1 MSGEVKLI
9 RGNDRIRQLAG
20 RPDITDDIAQ
30 IRAAMAEADRAYAMR
45 LVTEF
50 TQAESSE
57 GGRASNLPVSP
68 LARWARDVPQVR
80 GHARLTRSTRAWHP
94 RTASIPLPT
103 WIDAS

>member
-45 LVTEF
+45 LV
-50 TQAESSE
+50 ADPAPDA
-57 GGRASNLPVSP
+57 GA
-68 LARWARDVPQVR
+68 
-80 GHARLTRSTRAWHP
+80 LTRSRAVSHRRRRP
-94 RTASIPLPT
+94 RAH
-103 WIDAS
+103 